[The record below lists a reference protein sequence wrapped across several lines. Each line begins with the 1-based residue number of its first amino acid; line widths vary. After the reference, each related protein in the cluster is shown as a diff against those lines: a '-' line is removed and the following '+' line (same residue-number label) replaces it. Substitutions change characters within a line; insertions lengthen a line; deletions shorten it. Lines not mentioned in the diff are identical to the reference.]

1 MSMKIN
7 SQQDSKDP
15 KPKMVIPY
23 EDQYGIHLQLE
34 RRLSPETVA
43 SYLSDLNL
51 FFRYIANK
59 NPISP
64 NAPNPTIPKDSPNS
78 LEAFSLSN
86 LRAFIRNLV
95 DLGFAASSISRY
107 ISTLKSY
114 GAFLLDQGFLQID
127 QTLGLQGPKQQ
138 RYKPFSL
145 SRTEID
151 AIYDCLETAIHSDEK
166 FVWRNLCLIEL
177 LYGLGLRISEAIS
190 LKRDQIHIE
199 EDLVLVQ
206 GKGKKQRLV
215 PLGAKVA
222 DSLRDYLEKEWN
234 PKTKKID
241 TVLLNRFGKPL
252 SRMGAWKIVQG
263 ICTAAEIENPV
274 SPHTFR
280 HTFATHLIEAGA
292 DLRSVQEMLGH
303 ADISTTQIYTHL
315 DQDYLKE
322 VHRSFHPRNKLK
334 TKKNRSSKD

>member
-1 MSMKIN
+1 MKIN
-7 SQQDSKDP
+7 PPQDP
-15 KPKMVIPY
+15 KASPAKVIIPY
-23 EDQYGIHLQLE
+23 EEQYGIHLQLE
-34 RRLSPETVA
+34 RRLSSETVA

-51 FFRYIANK
+51 FFRSMAKEKLNSPST
-59 NPISP
+59 PISP
-64 NAPNPTIPKDSPNS
+64 NSIET
-78 LEAFSLSN
+78 FSLSN
-86 LRAFIRNLV
+86 LRTFIRNLV

-114 GAFLLDQGFLQID
+114 GAFLLDQGHLQVD
-127 QTLGLQGPKQQ
+127 QTVGLQGPKQQ

-145 SRTEID
+145 SRPEID
-151 AIYDCLETAIHSDEK
+151 AIYDRLETAIHSDEK

-177 LYGLGLRISEAIS
+177 LYGMGLRISEAIS

-199 EDLVLVQ
+199 DDLVLVQ

-215 PLGAKVA
+215 PLGLKVA
-222 DSLRDYLEKEWN
+222 DSLRNYLEKEWQ

-241 TVLLNRFGKPL
+241 TILLNRFGKPL

-263 ICTAAEIENPV
+263 ICAAAEIENPV

-322 VHRSFHPRNKLK
+322 VHRTFHPRNRKSNSPKLK
-334 TKKNRSSKD
+334 SN